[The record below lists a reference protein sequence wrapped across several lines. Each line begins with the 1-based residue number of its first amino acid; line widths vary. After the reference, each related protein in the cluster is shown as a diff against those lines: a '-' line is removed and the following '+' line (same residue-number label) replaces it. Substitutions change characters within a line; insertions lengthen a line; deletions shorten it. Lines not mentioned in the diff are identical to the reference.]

1 MIDRLLVAVI
11 CIWFGL
17 AGLIP
22 ASPKPSLTPSQL
34 QVKAKE
40 KSISEMCDR
49 KPKSKEAKDLCRRW
63 KKQQEFL

>member
-1 MIDRLLVAVI
+1 MTERLLMVAL
-11 CIWFGL
+11 CFWLGWPEF
-17 AGLIP
+17 A
-22 ASPKPSLTPSQL
+22 KPQLTPSQL
-34 QVKAKE
+34 QIKAKV

>member
-1 MIDRLLVAVI
+1 MTERLLMVAL
-11 CIWFGL
+11 CFWLGWPES
-17 AGLIP
+17 A
-22 ASPKPSLTPSQL
+22 KPPLTPSQL

-63 KKQQEFL
+63 KKQQGFL